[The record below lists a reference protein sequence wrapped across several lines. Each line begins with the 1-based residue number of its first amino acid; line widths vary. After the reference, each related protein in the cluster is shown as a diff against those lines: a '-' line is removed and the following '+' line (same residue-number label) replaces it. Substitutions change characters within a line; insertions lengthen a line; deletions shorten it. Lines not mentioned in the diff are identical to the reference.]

1 MSNWIHAGLPL
12 AQAKKVLLLLHGRG
26 ATAESILALAPFLNL
41 DDFALY
47 APQAPQ
53 RTWYPFGFMASDQGN
68 LSSLNSSIQQVSLL
82 FEFLVKEGIKP
93 EQIYLLGFSQGA
105 CLSLEF
111 AALYAQKLGGVV
123 AFTGGLI
130 GEKLQEE
137 KYTGDFQDT
146 PIHISGSAHDMHVP
160 AKRMNDS
167 AQLLQRMGA
176 AVNLSFFE
184 DELHTIRPE
193 ELTKVNQTIFC
204 KVS

>member
-1 MSNWIHAGLPL
+1 MSNWIQAGLPL
-12 AQAKKVLLLLHGRG
+12 SQAKKAAIFLHGRG
-26 ATAESILALAPFLNL
+26 ATAESVLALAPYLNL

-68 LSSLNSSIQQVSLL
+68 LSALNTSIQQVSLL
-82 FEFLVKEGIKP
+82 FEFLVREGMP
-93 EQIYLLGFSQGA
+93 AAQIYLLGFSQGA

-111 AALYAQKLGGVV
+111 AALYAQKLGGIV

-137 KYTGDFQDT
+137 KYSGDFQDT

-176 AVNLSFFE
+176 AVSLSFFE
-184 DELHTIRPE
+184 DDLHTIRPE
-193 ELTKVNQTIFC
+193 ELAKVNQTIFC

>member
-1 MSNWIHAGLPL
+1 
-12 AQAKKVLLLLHGRG
+12 
-26 ATAESILALAPFLNL
+26 
-41 DDFALY
+41 
-47 APQAPQ
+47 
-53 RTWYPFGFMASDQGN
+53 MASDQGN
-68 LSSLNSSIQQVSLL
+68 LSALNTSLQQVSLL
-82 FEFLVKEGIKP
+82 FEFLVREGMP
-93 EQIYLLGFSQGA
+93 AEQIYLLGFSQGA

-111 AALYAQKLGGVV
+111 AALHAQKLGGVV

-137 KYTGDFQDT
+137 KYLGDFKGT
-146 PIHISGSAHDMHVP
+146 PIHISGSAQDMHVP

-176 AVNLSFFE
+176 AVSLFFFE

-193 ELTKVNQTIFC
+193 ELATVNQTIFC

>member
-1 MSNWIHAGLPL
+1 MSNWIQAGLPL
-12 AQAKKVLLLLHGRG
+12 AQARKVLILLHGRG
-26 ATAESILALAPFLNL
+26 ATAESILAVAPYLNL
-41 DDFALY
+41 EEFALY

-68 LSSLNSSIQQVSLL
+68 LSALHTSIQQVSLL
-82 FEFLVKEGIKP
+82 FEFLVQEGIAP
-93 EQIYLLGFSQGA
+93 EQIYILGFSQGA

-111 AALYAQKLGGVV
+111 AALHAQKLGGVV

-137 KYTGDFQDT
+137 KYSGDFQGT
-146 PIHISGSAHDMHVP
+146 PIHISGSAQDMHVP

-176 AVNLSFFE
+176 VVSLSFFE

-193 ELTKVNQTIFC
+193 ELAKVNQTIFC